1 MQKTTWT
8 TDNTI
13 ERKWHLVDVKDQI
26 LGRAATRIASLL
38 IGKGKVEATSNGDF
52 GDYVVVIN
60 SAKANLSRG
69 KEVKKMY
76 QSHTSHPGGFKEIRY
91 DKLMIKDPTAP
102 LRMAVEK
109 MLPSNKLRDARMLRL
124 FVYADANHKQ
134 EAQQPVPYKLEK

>member
-8 TDNTI
+8 NKEKI
-13 ERKWHLVDVKDQI
+13 ERKWYLIDAKDQI
-26 LGRAATRIASLL
+26 LGRTATKIASLL
-38 IGKGKVEATSNGDF
+38 LGKGKVEAVPNEDF

-60 SAKANLSRG
+60 SAKINLSRR

-76 QSHTSHPGGFKEIRY
+76 YSHTTHPGGFSEIRY
-91 DKLMIKDPTAP
+91 DKLLQKDPTAP

-124 FVYADANHKQ
+124 FIYSDENHQ
-134 EAQQPVPYKLEK
+134 QAAQKPEPYKL

>member
-124 FVYADANHKQ
+124 FVYADENHKQ